1 MFCDDLNKLLPAYKD
16 IGYSKGC
23 YTVHEPSSDSKVK
36 DVTWVNADF
45 QVFSPS
51 IAKDLT
57 SFFKI
62 AKSGD
67 IFCFD
72 CDGAFLLQGD
82 GRKYLFLCELKST
95 FDSSD
100 IYHACNQITS
110 TYLKLSMCL
119 NMLPNYRKDD
129 VMVKGFIVSRPAKQ
143 DYLRDLHK
151 QSMMGQ
157 MSNFTT
163 EAEFCY
169 ELCYNAGQP
178 YVLNFKKCHQL
189 KGIPLGKETM
199 TDQIELYHISVA
211 APDSNITIDAMQYAK

>member
-1 MFCDDLNKLLPAYKD
+1 MFCDDLNKLLPAYQD
-16 IGYSKGC
+16 IGYSQGS
-23 YTVHEPSSDSKVK
+23 YTVHESSADSKIK

-45 QVFSPS
+45 QVFSTN

-57 SFFKI
+57 GFFNS
-62 AKSGD
+62 AKSGE

-82 GRKYLFLCELKST
+82 NRKFLFLCELKST

-110 TYLKLSMCL
+110 TYIKLSMVL
-119 NMLPNYRKDD
+119 NLLPNYRKDD
-129 VMVKGFIVSRPAKQ
+129 VMVKGIIVSRPAKE

-157 MSNFTT
+157 MSKFTT
-163 EAEFCY
+163 ESEFCY
-169 ELCYNAGQP
+169 ELCYQASQA
-178 YVLNFKKCHQL
+178 YVLKLKKCHQL
-189 KGIPLGKETM
+189 KGIPLGQETM
-199 TDQIELYHISVA
+199 SDQIEFYHIPVP
-211 APDSNITIDAMQYAK
+211 APDSNITIDALQFTK